1 MKLVHTLLLAV
12 ALGLPS
18 GLLAADAADELPGTW
33 LALTA
38 KHEAITAEIETEEL
52 GAVHDQVDQLV
63 DLAWDLVGG
72 SKSFDSKR
80 RRRVRGAVK
89 QFERAAEAVQDAA
102 DSGDLRETRKELE
115 KLDSF
120 LKLLEAQFP
129 GDALQPAKDASGT
142 EDAPGD
148 AGS

>member
-18 GLLAADAADELPGTW
+18 GVLAVDASELPGTW

-72 SKSFDSKR
+72 SKSFDSQR

-129 GDALQPAKDASGT
+129 GDSLQPVKDASGT